1 MATRRY
7 GNAQVDDNLY
17 SDDDW
22 DEFQRS
28 LQAALRRR
36 ANEEGFLQGQWVILE
51 RVISR
56 AMADVYA
63 KAHLEIRTEIHRKK

>member
-1 MATRRY
+1 MARY
-7 GNAQVDDNLY
+7 DHLY

-28 LQAALRRR
+28 LQAALRKR

-63 KAHLEIRTEIHRKK
+63 KAHQEVRRHLDSTQK